1 MKRTRTLTNEIDL
14 CQSSLK
20 FSALKVASGYWFF
33 IKYSLHYYC
42 DISMTFINKDFL
54 SSGGVRHEKKFK
66 KSSQK
71 DRSNKE

>member
-1 MKRTRTLTNEIDL
+1 MKSIRILSNEIDL
-14 CQSSLK
+14 CQQRLK
-20 FSALKVASGYWFF
+20 FSALKVARGYLIGLYFF
-33 IKYSLHYYC
+33 C
-42 DISMTFINKDFL
+42 DISMTFINKVFL

>member
-1 MKRTRTLTNEIDL
+1 
-14 CQSSLK
+14 
-20 FSALKVASGYWFF
+20 
-33 IKYSLHYYC
+33 
-42 DISMTFINKDFL
+42 MTFINKDFL